1 MTTELEAL
9 RAEVDR
15 LRDELRTA
23 DKRREE
29 FLALLAHELRNPL
42 APIQTSIYLM
52 RKRVPAGL
60 VDRHL
65 EVVERQA
72 SNLARIVDDLLDASR
87 ITRGRIELK
96 KERLDLGAA
105 ASRALDA
112 ARSILDAHGTEVVF
126 SSPASPVL
134 VEADPVRVEQ
144 IVLNLVSNAAKY
156 GERGGR
162 VWITVER
169 ADDAAAIRVKDEGAG
184 MPPELLP
191 HVFDLFHQGGLDG
204 VRVQGGLGIGLTV
217 VKNLVELHGGRVTA
231 HSDGPGRGSEFVVRL
246 PIGEDQRAA
255 PSRRLVL
262 VVEDHRDTAEML
274 AEVLQELGHAAVV
287 AFDGPT
293 ALKVVDERDPDVVL
307 LDIGLPGMDGYEVAR
322 AIRGQGRR
330 AVLVALTGYGEPSDV
345 ARSRDAGF
353 AHHLVKPPDV
363 QALADVLDGD

>member
-1 MTTELEAL
+1 VTDDVAAL
-9 RAEVDR
+9 RAENER

-52 RKRVPAGL
+52 KKRVPAGL

-65 EVVERQA
+65 EIVERQA

-96 KERLDLGAA
+96 KERLDLAA
-105 ASRALDA
+105 AVVRALEA
-112 ARSILDAHGTEVVF
+112 ARSVLDAHGTQVVF
-126 SSPASPVL
+126 SSPAAPVH
-134 VEADPVRVEQ
+134 VDADPMRIEQ
-144 IVLNLVSNAAKY
+144 IVLNLVSNASKY
-156 GERGGR
+156 GEPGGR

-169 ADDAAAIRVKDEGAG
+169 VDGAASLRVKDEGAG

-191 HVFDLFHQGGLDG
+191 HVFDLFHQGGFDG
-204 VRVQGGLGIGLTV
+204 ARVQGGLGIGLTV
-217 VKNLVELHGGRVTA
+217 VKNLVELHGGRVEA
-231 HSDGPGRGSEFVVRL
+231 KSEGIGRGSELVVHL
-246 PIGEDQRAA
+246 PLAAEERA
-255 PSRRLVL
+255 PPRRLVL

-274 AEVLQELGHAAVV
+274 AEVLHELGHAALV
-287 AFDGPT
+287 AFDGPS
-293 ALKVVDERDPDVVL
+293 ALKLVEERDPDVVL

-322 AIRGQGRR
+322 AIRTRGRR
-330 AVLVALTGYGEPSDV
+330 SVLVALTGYGEPSDV